1 MTAALY
7 YFDDEA
13 DAANRLGAALGMACH
28 AIDRRQFPDGESL
41 IRITEPATTA
51 FVYRSLCQPNDKLVE
66 LLLVASALRD
76 RGAARVI
83 LVAPYLAY
91 MRQDVAFLPG
101 QAVSQRVITQLIA
114 DHFQGLVTVDPHL
127 HRTPNLEAIAPQLQ
141 VAYVSAAGTLAE
153 MLRPDI
159 APGTIMVGP
168 DGESRPWVE
177 SVAKPLGCD
186 VLVGEKV
193 RFGDREVELTVP
205 GIEQVAG
212 RPVILVDDMI
222 STGGTLLKCAALLQ
236 AAGATRIEAVTAH
249 CLASHDDLAHLEAG
263 GIQRVRATDTVAGVT
278 VAAAIAPALAA
289 AIREKWGSLLA

>member
-1 MTAALY
+1 MNAALY
-7 YFDDEA
+7 YFPDEA
-13 DAANRLGAALGMACH
+13 DAAKRLGTVLGMACFEV
-28 AIDRRQFPDGESL
+28 DRRQFPDGESL
-41 IRITEPATTA
+41 IRIAEPASIA
-51 FVYRSLCQPNDKLVE
+51 FVYRSLFQPNDKLVE

-76 RGAARVI
+76 MGAERVI

-101 QAVSQRVITQLIA
+101 QAVSQRVITRLIA
-114 DHFQGLVTVDPHL
+114 DHFEGLVTVDPHL
-127 HRTPNLEAIAPQLQ
+127 HRTPRLEAIAPQLQ
-141 VAYVSAAGTLAE
+141 VAYVSAAGTLAD
-153 MLRPDI
+153 MLRPEL

-177 SVAKPLGCD
+177 SVAKPLGCE

-193 RFGDREVELTVP
+193 RFGDREVELTLP

-249 CLASHDDLAHLEAG
+249 CLASTDDLAHLAAG

-278 VAAAIAPALAA
+278 VAAWIAPALAA
-289 AIREKWGSLLA
+289 AIRGKWGQDI